1 MIELKNNELTFTFP
15 DVHPDAQLTLTFQRT
30 LRIPDDDDTYALPPG
45 LGTFPL
51 KHVDD
56 FRSKIPRSWNEHGGV
71 MMPMF
76 QAEAMWIDFS
86 SEDIDNRGEY
96 CFIVKIATGK
106 VNAVTGED
114 WRDSVNRAPQDYL
127 VVPTQPWLDGYCVEK
142 GTIRQFVAMPLGA
155 GYTAEE
161 QVTGE
166 ARVGGVQIVVYPM
179 KREVFERRFPV
190 RRWRE
195 DLERRH
201 SDEIMYSPAP
211 EAALEETVHMD
222 MGLAPGG
229 KMRQEIYD
237 DPYDLADWDLRH
249 RSRCFVHLAN
259 SMTWRA
265 VTGTEPPTKP
275 PTAKEYSDR
284 GLPWFDYYAEVPAVD
299 GGGALGKSLK
309 SVAQVS
315 VEKKDALFSEE
326 QSVVPAVV
334 RGVGPAQRSG
344 GRVRE
349 W

>member
-1 MIELKNNELTFTFP
+1 MIELKNNELNFTFP
-15 DVHPDAQLTLTFQRT
+15 DVHPDAQLTMTFQRT

-56 FRSKIPRSWNEHGGV
+56 FRSKIPPSWNEHGGV

-190 RRWRE
+190 RRRRRRSE
-195 DLERRH
+195 DVCYSMP
-201 SDEIMYSPAP
+201 SDTRFK
-211 EAALEETVHMD
+211 EETVHMD

-275 PTAKEYSDR
+275 PTAKEYSDG
-284 GLPWFDYYAEVPAVD
+284 GLPWFDYYAETPAVD

-315 VEKKDALFSEE
+315 VEKGDALFSEE
-326 QSVVPAVV
+326 KSVVPAVV

>member
-56 FRSKIPRSWNEHGGV
+56 FRSKIPPSWNEHGGV

-201 SDEIMYSPAP
+201 SDEIMYSPAR

-326 QSVVPAVV
+326 QSVVPVIVHA
-334 RGVGPAQRSG
+334 VGPTPRPG
-344 GRVRE
+344 DLVRE

>member
-56 FRSKIPRSWNEHGGV
+56 FRSKIPPSWNEHGGV

-190 RRWRE
+190 RRRRRRGSE
-195 DLERRH
+195 DVC
-201 SDEIMYSPAP
+201 YSMP
-211 EAALEETVHMD
+211 LDNTRFKEETVHMD

-237 DPYDLADWDLRH
+237 DPYKLEDWDLRH

-275 PTAKEYSDR
+275 PTAKEYSDG
-284 GLPWFDYYAEVPAVD
+284 GLPWFDYYAETPAVD

-326 QSVVPAVV
+326 QSVVPAIVHA
-334 RGVGPAQRSG
+334 VGPTPRSG
-344 GRVRE
+344 NRVRE

>member
-56 FRSKIPRSWNEHGGV
+56 FRSKIPPSWNEHGGV

-179 KREVFERRFPV
+179 KRKVFERRFPV
-190 RRWRE
+190 RRRRRWSE
-195 DLERRH
+195 DVC
-201 SDEIMYSPAP
+201 YSMSVDTTRFK
-211 EAALEETVHMD
+211 EETVHMD

-275 PTAKEYSDR
+275 PTAKEYSDG
-284 GLPWFDYYAEVPAVD
+284 GLPWFDYYAETPAVD

-309 SVAQVS
+309 SLAEVS
-315 VEKKDALFSEE
+315 AEKGEALFSEE
-326 QSVVPAVV
+326 KSVVPAVV

>member
-1 MIELKNNELTFTFP
+1 MIELKNNELIFTFP

-56 FRSKIPRSWNEHGGV
+56 FRSKIPPSWNEHGGV

-86 SEDIDNRGEY
+86 SKDIDNRGEY

-106 VNAVTGED
+106 VNALTGED
-114 WRDSVNRAPQDYL
+114 WQNNVNRAPQDYL

-190 RRWRE
+190 RDMRRVYSRE
-195 DLERRH
+195 VAYQRPSESMAMTL
-201 SDEIMYSPAP
+201 DE
-211 EAALEETVHMD
+211 MD

-284 GLPWFDYYAEVPAVD
+284 GLPWFDYYAETPAVD

-309 SVAQVS
+309 SLAEVS
-315 VEKKDALFSEE
+315 AEKGEALFSEE
-326 QSVVPAVV
+326 KSVVPAVV

>member
-1 MIELKNNELTFTFP
+1 MIELKNNELKITFP
-15 DVHPDAQLTLTFQRT
+15 DVHPDAQLTMAFQRT
-30 LRIPDDDDTYALPPG
+30 LRIPDDDNTYALPPG

-51 KHVDD
+51 KHVDNCQ
-56 FRSKIPRSWNEHGGV
+56 SKVPPSWKKHGGV

-76 QAEAMWIDFS
+76 QAEAMWINFS
-86 SEDIDNRGEY
+86 SEDIDSRGEY

-114 WRDSVNRAPQDYL
+114 WRNNVNRTPQDYL

-142 GTIRQFVAMPLGA
+142 GTIRQFVAMPLGS

-190 RRWRE
+190 RDMRRVYSRE
-195 DLERRH
+195 VAYQRPSESMAMTL
-201 SDEIMYSPAP
+201 DE
-211 EAALEETVHMD
+211 MD

-237 DPYDLADWDLRH
+237 DPYDLADWDLRY

-326 QSVVPAVV
+326 QSVVPAIVHA
-334 RGVGPAQRSG
+334 VGPTPRPG
-344 GRVRE
+344 DRVRE

>member
-1 MIELKNNELTFTFP
+1 MIELKNNELKFTFP
-15 DVHPDAQLTLTFQRT
+15 DVHPDAQLTMTFQRT
-30 LRIPDDDDTYALPPG
+30 LRIPDDDNTYALPPG

-51 KHVDD
+51 EHVDD
-56 FRSKIPRSWNEHGGV
+56 FQSKVPPSWKKHGGV

-76 QAEAMWIDFS
+76 QAEAMWINFL

-114 WRDSVNRAPQDYL
+114 WRNNVNRTPQDYL

-142 GTIRQFVAMPLGA
+142 GTIRQFIAMPLGT

-179 KREVFERRFPV
+179 KRKVFERRFPV
-190 RRWRE
+190 RRRRRWSE
-195 DLERRH
+195 DVC
-201 SDEIMYSPAP
+201 YSQSVD
-211 EAALEETVHMD
+211 ALHMD

-326 QSVVPAVV
+326 QSVVPAIVHA
-334 RGVGPAQRSG
+334 VGPTPRSG
-344 GRVRE
+344 NRVRE

>member
-1 MIELKNNELTFTFP
+1 MIELKNNELIFTFP

-56 FRSKIPRSWNEHGGV
+56 FRSKIPPSWNEHGGV

-106 VNAVTGED
+106 VNALTGED
-114 WRDSVNRAPQDYL
+114 WQNNVNRAPQDYL

-190 RRWRE
+190 RDMRRVYSRE
-195 DLERRH
+195 VAYQRPSESMAMTL
-201 SDEIMYSPAP
+201 DE
-211 EAALEETVHMD
+211 MD

-299 GGGALGKSLK
+299 GGALGKSLK

-326 QSVVPAVV
+326 QPVVPAIVHA
-334 RGVGPAQRSG
+334 VGPTPRSG
-344 GRVRE
+344 NRVRE

>member
-1 MIELKNNELTFTFP
+1 MIELKNNELKITFP
-15 DVHPDAQLTLTFQRT
+15 DVHPDAQLTMTFQRT

-86 SEDIDNRGEY
+86 SEDIDSRGEY

-190 RRWRE
+190 RDEMVHYSRE
-195 DLERRH
+195 VGDIQYKLP
-201 SDEIMYSPAP
+201 SACMSMTLDD
-211 EAALEETVHMD
+211 MD

-275 PTAKEYSDR
+275 PTAKEYSDH

-326 QSVVPAVV
+326 KSVVPAVV